1 MRPLLAFAAGVLTG
15 LALTRIPH
23 LGPLFNDQPETPVD
37 HEPKYA
43 VGGRYVTKDEFNEW
57 TERYA
62 QMGAV
67 PA

>member
-1 MRPLLAFAAGVLTG
+1 MKLLLFAAGVLTG
-15 LALTRIPH
+15 LAFSRIPH
-23 LGPLFNDQPETPVD
+23 YLDHYSTYSLPKPE
-37 HEPKYA
+37 HEGPKYA
-43 VGGRYVTKDEFNEW
+43 IGGRYVTRPEFDEW